1 MAQKVLVEEHR
12 GIEDKRPW
20 PACCRGAVC
29 LCRVVVPVGG
39 GSNIPIGVVEIIYLA
54 ILYVCTTIIIT
65 IMHIMHN
72 MRILLL
78 LAGWHGRFI
87 TLFISFVLSLLICRY
102 TFLSGGFCGK
112 IG

>member
-54 ILYVCTTIIIT
+54 ILYHHYYYYHYENEIP
-65 IMHIMHN
+65 
-72 MRILLL
+72 
-78 LAGWHGRFI
+78 
-87 TLFISFVLSLLICRY
+87 
-102 TFLSGGFCGK
+102 K
-112 IG
+112 IALKSP

>member
-39 GSNIPIGVVEIIYLA
+39 GSNIPIGVVEITFVFIWRY
-54 ILYVCTTIIIT
+54 CTTIIIIT
-65 IMHIMHN
+65 MHIMHN
-72 MRILLL
+72 NMQYAHIYYCVH
-78 LAGWHGRFI
+78 GW
-87 TLFISFVLSLLICRY
+87 
-102 TFLSGGFCGK
+102 
-112 IG
+112 